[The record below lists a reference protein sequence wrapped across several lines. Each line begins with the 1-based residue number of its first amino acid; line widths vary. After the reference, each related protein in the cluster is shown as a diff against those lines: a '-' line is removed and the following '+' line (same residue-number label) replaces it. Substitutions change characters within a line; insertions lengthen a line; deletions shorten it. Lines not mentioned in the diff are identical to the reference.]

1 MLWRQEAEAAGMA
14 KGKKNEMNIAADM
27 LYSLLT
33 FLWRQEAEA
42 AGMAKGKK
50 NEPPKKKTQFELA
63 QMAEEEKKKAQAK
76 PKQASSRLV

>member
-1 MLWRQEAEAAGMA
+1 MKL
-14 KGKKNEMNIAADM
+14 AADM

-33 FLWRQEAEA
+33 LLWRQEAEA